1 MGGGSLN
8 RTEKAQIVRAALSA
22 AKHRAGWMRARC
34 PFCQGRD
41 DSLSYNPESSVYH
54 CFRCRTKGALDRKS
68 DEDLVFAKPEQSE
81 LDAQQEAL
89 KRPPEGFVLLAE
101 DDSETLEDAR
111 AYMRSRG
118 IPRRV
123 WREAQVG
130 ACPFGPYAGRIVI
143 PNLLPDG
150 SWYGYT
156 TRAYDK
162 GVPKKFAYRY
172 PKGTWRGDVL
182 HNQPALWAD
191 TDEHVYVVEGAFDAL
206 FLWPHAVAVMGMPSE
221 RQVQILATSTRPLVV
236 VLDADAWEKG
246 LMLSMRLR
254 LEGCQA
260 GCVRLL
266 DGADPD
272 EVDPAWLWEE
282 ARASI
287 SG

>member
-1 MGGGSLN
+1 MN
-8 RTEKAQIVRAALSA
+8 RTEKEAIVRAAISTG
-22 AKHRAGWMRARC
+22 KPRAGWLRAHC

-41 DSLSYNPESSVYH
+41 DSFSFNPETSFYH
-54 CFRCRTKGALDRKS
+54 CFRCVTKGFLDRKS
-68 DEDLVFAKPEQSE
+68 DEPLEFEKTPQAE

-89 KRPPEGFVLLAE
+89 RRPPEGFFLLAG
-101 DDSETLEDAR
+101 DDSESLAEAR
-111 AYMRSRG
+111 AYMHKRG
-118 IPRRV
+118 IPEHV

-130 ACPFGPYAGRIVI
+130 ACVYGKYAGRIVI

-162 GVPKKFAYRY
+162 GVNKKQAYRY
-172 PKGTWRGDVL
+172 PPGQWRGDVL
-182 HNQPALWAD
+182 HNQPALWAE
-191 TDEHVYVVEGAFDAL
+191 TDEHLYIVEGAFDSL

-221 RQVQILATSTRPLVV
+221 NQVQILATSKRPLVV

-246 LMLSMRLR
+246 LALSMRLR
-254 LEGCQA
+254 LEGCRA

-272 EVDPAWLWEE
+272 EVDRSDLWEWAQE
-282 ARASI
+282 SLCA
-287 SG
+287 